1 MVNAA
6 TVIILAGKVPTTTIG
21 CKWWVRIFV
30 FWGTLQIASSG
41 PFLKEN
47 RIEFA
52 DSPKPYRKSGEEG

>member
-21 CKWWVRIFV
+21 CKWWVRFSCFGGV
-30 FWGTLQIASSG
+30 ADRQPWT
-41 PFLKEN
+41 FLEEN

>member
-21 CKWWVRIFV
+21 CNGGFEFPVL
-30 FWGTLQIASSG
+30 GASQIASSE

-47 RIEFA
+47 LIEFA
-52 DSPKPYRKSGEEG
+52 DSPKPYRKSGRKV